1 MIEEAVLVREL
12 KRANNA
18 AYAELLRLHAR
29 SVINTCYRMLLN
41 QQDAEDVAQEVFI
54 EVLQSIDSFRGDS
67 KLSTWLY
74 RIAVSRSLDELK
86 RRKRAKRFEA
96 FTKFLS
102 VDELSDSLPGG
113 PAADATLREAE
124 RMKALEKLLN
134 TLPDNQRVAFSLS
147 KIEGCTSQE
156 IAEIMK
162 TTTVAVDSMIYRAKQ
177 KLSSELR
184 KVLSND
190 S

>member
-1 MIEEAVLVREL
+1 MEEAELIGEL
-12 KRANNA
+12 KRASDA

-29 SVINTCYRMLLN
+29 SVINTCYRILLN

-54 EVLQSIDSFRGDS
+54 EVLQSIGSFRGDS

-86 RRKRAKRFEA
+86 KRKRAKRFAA
-96 FTKFLS
+96 FARFLS
-102 VDELSDSLPGG
+102 VDDLSDTLQGG
-113 PAADATLREAE
+113 PTADVTIREAE
-124 RMKALEKLLN
+124 RMRALQKLLD

-147 KIEGCTSQE
+147 KMEGFTSQE

-162 TTTVAVDSMIYRAKQ
+162 TTTVAVDSLIYRAKQ
-177 KLSSELR
+177 RLSDELR
-184 KVLSND
+184 NILSDD